1 MQDEAFFPHA
11 LLQAELAAEQN
22 EQCSRRPKSRYPNIT
37 PHPSQMGHSQAT
49 REGVTWSDATVHAM
63 QDEAYFPHNYADT
76 LAYTQL
82 QAELAAEEKEQCSL
96 RPKGRYPNS
105 MPHPPRWDLVGC
117 AVPVLTDSTPSRVP
131 ESAQGQSAAAK
142 KEASKPPSAINLKHH
157 PETPALEAVG
167 AEMISQSRLEHAKSA
182 PASAEEADVQ
192 AREDAPKAS
201 AADASG
207 DASNA
212 VMRNSA
218 TAASRD
224 AQDLAAW
231 KSDGNNAVLE
241 NSAAVAVSG
250 TGEPAA
256 MDVDTSV
263 PVQETRNAQGHAEQ
277 KEARSSSAP
286 GQLFIARSQHVLQ
299 RCLQHGSQ
307 HERSPRHPTQMDL
320 GTTEP
325 PAENS
330 DAAAVA
336 QAESSKPGK
345 AVHHLQSTETG
356 AAGGTGAVQP
366 CRNAGAS
373 CMVRIS
379 LHTVGPGVL
388 HEGAAILCL
397 GAEEASGIRH
407 SMLHHKLKVC

>member
-1 MQDEAFFPHA
+1 MSSAVSGQRADI
-11 LLQAELAAEQN
+11 
-22 EQCSRRPKSRYPNIT
+22 PKACCTIPDGTQSGFRK
-37 PHPSQMGHSQAT
+37 
-49 REGVTWSDATVHAM
+49 GVTRSDATVPAM
-63 QDEAYFPHNYADT
+63 QDEASFPHDYADT

-82 QAELAAEEKEQCSL
+82 QAELAAEQKMQCSL
-96 RPKGRYPNS
+96 RPKGRYPHS

-131 ESAQGQSAAAK
+131 ESAQGQSAAAE
-142 KEASKPPSAINLKHH
+142 KEVSMRLSACVVNLINH
-157 PETPALEAVG
+157 PESPALEAVDV
-167 AEMISQSRLEHAKSA
+167 EMTSQSRLEPAQA
-182 PASAEEADVQ
+182 AAASAEEADVQ
-192 AREDAPKAS
+192 ACEDAPKAP
-201 AADASG
+201 AADAPE

-212 VMRNSA
+212 MGGNSA

-224 AQDLAAW
+224 AQDLAAMEADTTLTPG
-231 KSDGNNAVLE
+231 SNAVLE
-241 NSAAVAVSG
+241 NSAAAALSG
-250 TGEPAA
+250 AGTPAA
-256 MDVDTSV
+256 MDVDALV
-263 PVQETRNAQGHAEQ
+263 PEQEISNAQGHAEQ
-277 KEARSSSAP
+277 KEARCSSSP
-286 GQLFIARSQHVLQ
+286 VQLYIARSQHVLQ
-299 RCLQHGSQ
+299 KCLHYGSQ
-307 HERSPRHPTQMDL
+307 HEQSPRHPTQMDL
-320 GTTEP
+320 GTTEA

-336 QAESSKPGK
+336 QAENRKPGK
-345 AVHHLQSTETG
+345 AMHHLQSIQTG